1 MGRIRNVLHRFFP
14 VHLYARAW
22 PYVRSHKL
30 SMAVVVLLLAA
41 EPALTLLQ
49 PWPMK
54 ILIDNGL
61 SGQPLPDWVTES
73 FPSLAPDH
81 PHSVVVFAVL
91 TMVGLALTG
100 SVLGQIRTYLKK
112 RVNDSMTLR
121 FQAHMFRHLLSL
133 SYRYHDRTSV
143 GDSLYRLNH
152 DTNWINPLI
161 WGHFR
166 SLFTSTLTLGGMLI
180 IVISMDWQI
189 VVAALAVAPISWVMI
204 RWSNRHFKEKMK
216 RLWQM
221 QSVCETIVQEV
232 LSCLRVVKAFGQEDR
247 ERRRFEQ
254 QSWET
259 LRREWRLDFQQSLFW
274 ESLSWVTRL
283 SRYLIMLL
291 AGFHV
296 LSGQLT
302 VGGMLVILAYVSDI
316 HGPIEEIG
324 GTFAGVQH
332 SLASAERAMEVLDT
346 APEIRDRE
354 GAKSLDRVAGAVRF
368 QDVSF
373 AYDPE
378 HPVLHRVSFSA
389 EPGEVVAIV
398 GPTGAGKTTL
408 ASLLI
413 RFYDPGSGHVVLDG
427 HDLRDLA
434 VQTLRQN
441 IALVLQEPILFSGTI
456 LENIAYGRPN
466 AAVEEVVA
474 AARAANAHD
483 FIMALPAGYAS
494 ECGERGVRLSGG
506 ERQRLCIARAFLMDA
521 PVLILDEP
529 TSSIDSRTELVI
541 IEALDR
547 LMVGRTTFI
556 IAHRLSTVRRA
567 DQILVLDEGRVLER
581 GTHAELL
588 NRGGLYAELYRIQG
602 DGLRREKERDAEE
615 VPA

>member
-1 MGRIRNVLHRFFP
+1 
-14 VHLYARAW
+14 LYARAL

-30 SMAVVVLLLAA
+30 SMAVVVLLLTA
-41 EPALTLLQ
+41 EPVLTLLQ

-61 SGQPLPDWVTES
+61 SGLPLPDWVTDI
-73 FPSLAPDH
+73 FPSLTPDD
-81 PHSVVVFAVL
+81 PHAIVVFAIL
-91 TMVGLALTG
+91 TMIGLGLIG

-143 GDSLYRLNH
+143 GDSLYRLTH

-180 IVISMDWQI
+180 IVIHLDWQI
-189 VVAALAVAPISWVMI
+189 VVVALAVGPISWGMI
-204 RWSNRHFKEKMK
+204 RWSNKYFKEKMK
-216 RLWQM
+216 RVWEM

-247 ERRRFEQ
+247 ERRRFEE
-254 QSWET
+254 QSWAT
-259 LRREWRLDFQQSLFW
+259 LRREWRLDFQQSVFW
-274 ESLSWVTRL
+274 ESLSWVTRI
-283 SRYLIMLL
+283 SRSVITLL
-291 AGFHV
+291 AAFHV
-296 LSGQLT
+296 LEGQLT
-302 VGGMLVILAYVSDI
+302 VGEMLVILAYVSDI

-324 GTFAGVQH
+324 GTLAGVQH
-332 SLASAERAMEVLDT
+332 SVASAERAMEVLDT
-346 APEIRDRE
+346 VPEIRDRQ
-354 GAKSLDRVAGAVRF
+354 GAKALERVDGAVTF
-368 QDVSF
+368 HDVCF

-378 HPVLHRVSFSA
+378 HPILHRVSFAA

-413 RFYDPGSGHVVLDG
+413 RFYDPASGRVALDG

-441 IALVLQEPILFSGTI
+441 IALVLQEPILFGGSI
-456 LENIAYGRPN
+456 LDNIAYGRPG

-474 AARAANAHD
+474 AAKAANAHD
-483 FIMALPAGYAS
+483 FIMALPNGYAS
-494 ECGERGVRLSGG
+494 EVGERGVRLSGG

-556 IAHRLSTVRRA
+556 IAHRLSTIRRA

-581 GTHAELL
+581 GTHADLL
-588 NRGGLYAELYRIQG
+588 AQGGLYAELYRIQG
-602 DGLRREKERDAEE
+602 DGLRRDKEPDAEE

>member
-1 MGRIRNVLHRFFP
+1 M
-14 VHLYARAW
+14 
-22 PYVRSHKL
+22 
-30 SMAVVVLLLAA
+30 VVVLLLLTA
-41 EPALTLLQ
+41 EPVLTLLT

-61 SGQPLPDWVTES
+61 SGKPLPDWLTET

-81 PHSVVVFAVL
+81 PHAVVVFAIL
-91 TMVGLALTG
+91 IMIGLALIG

-112 RVNDSMTLR
+112 RVNDSMTMQ
-121 FQAHMFRHLLSL
+121 FQADMFRHLLGL
-133 SYRYHDRTSV
+133 SFRYHDRTTV
-143 GDSLYRLNH
+143 GDSLYRLSH
-152 DTNWINPLI
+152 DTTWINPLI

-166 SLFTSTLTLGGMLI
+166 SLFTSTVTLLGMV
-180 IVISMDWQI
+180 VIMIHLDWLI
-189 VVAALAVAPISWVMI
+189 VVVALSVGPISWGMI
-204 RWSNRHFKEKMK
+204 RWSNKHFKDKFK
-216 RLWQM
+216 RIWAM

-232 LSCLRVVKAFGQEDR
+232 LSCLRVVKAFGQEER
-247 ERRRFEQ
+247 ERRRFEA

-259 LRREWRLDFQQSLFW
+259 LRREWRLDLQQSVFW
-274 ESLSWVTRL
+274 ECLSWVTRL
-283 SRYLIMLL
+283 SRNVIMLL
-291 AGFHV
+291 AAFHV

-302 VGGMLVILAYVSDI
+302 VGTMLVILAYVSDI
-316 HGPIEEIG
+316 HAPIEEIG
-324 GTFAGVQH
+324 GTLAGWQH
-332 SLASAERAMEVLDT
+332 SMASAERALEVLDT
-346 APEIRDRE
+346 VPEVRDRQE
-354 GAKSLDRVAGAVRF
+354 AKTLNRVAGKVSF
-368 QDVSF
+368 HDVSF
-373 AYDPE
+373 AYDPK
-378 HPVLHRVSFSA
+378 HPILHRVSFSA

-413 RFYDPGSGHVVLDG
+413 RFYDPASGRVALDG

-441 IALVLQEPILFSGTI
+441 IALVLQEPILFSGSI
-456 LENIAYGRPN
+456 LDNIAYGRPS
-466 AAVEEVVA
+466 ASVEEVIA

-483 FIMALPAGYAS
+483 FIMALPDGYAS

-556 IAHRLSTVRRA
+556 IAHRLSTIRRA

-588 NRGGLYAELYRIQG
+588 NQGGLYAELYRIQG
-602 DGLRREKERDAEE
+602 DGLRRDKEPDEEE

>member
-1 MGRIRNVLHRFFP
+1 MLRRSLPIHY
-14 VHLYARAW
+14 YARAW

-30 SMAVVVLLLAA
+30 SMAVVMLLLTA
-41 EPALTLLQ
+41 EPVLTLLQ

-61 SGQPLPDWVTES
+61 SGHALPDWLTDI
-73 FPSLAPDH
+73 FPSLTPDH
-81 PHSVVVFAVL
+81 PHAIVVFAIL
-91 TMVGLALTG
+91 SMIGLGLTG

-112 RVNDSMTLR
+112 RANDSMTLGL
-121 FQAHMFRHLLSL
+121 QAHMFRHLLSL
-133 SYRYHDRTSV
+133 SYRYHDKTSV
-143 GDSLYRLNH
+143 GDSLYRLSH
-152 DTNWINPLI
+152 DSNWISPLI

-166 SLFTSTLTLGGMLI
+166 SLFTSTLTLCGMLL
-180 IVISMDWQI
+180 IVINLDWQI
-189 VVAALAVAPISWVMI
+189 VVVAVAVGPISWGMI

-216 RLWQM
+216 RVWEM
-221 QSVCETIVQEV
+221 QSQCEAIVQEV

-247 ERRRFEQ
+247 ERRRFEA
-254 QSWET
+254 QSWAT
-259 LRREWRLDFQQSLFW
+259 LRREWRLDVQQSLFW
-274 ESLSWVTRL
+274 ESLSWVTRI
-283 SRYLIMLL
+283 SRSVITLL
-291 AGFHV
+291 AAFHV

-302 VGGMLVILAYVSDI
+302 IGEMLVILAYVSDI

-324 GTFAGVQH
+324 GTLAGVQH
-332 SLASAERAMEVLDT
+332 SFASAERAMEVLDT
-346 APEIRDRE
+346 VPEIRDRE
-354 GAKSLDRVAGAVRF
+354 GAKALDRVAGAVRF

-378 HPVLHRVSFSA
+378 HPILHRVSFSA

-413 RFYDPGSGHVVLDG
+413 RFYDPASGRVALDG

-456 LENIAYGRPN
+456 LENIAYGRPD

-474 AARAANAHD
+474 AAKAANAHD
-483 FIMALPAGYAS
+483 FVMALPQGYAS
-494 ECGERGVRLSGG
+494 DVGERGVRLSGG

-556 IAHRLSTVRRA
+556 IAHRLSTIRRA

-588 NRGGLYAELYRIQG
+588 NQGGLYAELYRIQG
-602 DGLRREKERDAEE
+602 DGLRRDKEPEGEREE

>member
-1 MGRIRNVLHRFFP
+1 MRRIRDVLRKFFP

-22 PYVRSHKL
+22 PYVRAHKVA
-30 SMAVVVLLLAA
+30 MVVVVLLLTA
-41 EPALTLLQ
+41 EPVLLLLQ

-54 ILIDNGL
+54 ILVDNGL
-61 SGQPLPDWVTES
+61 SGHALPEWITQL
-73 FPSLAPDH
+73 FPSLTPEH
-81 PHSVVVFAVL
+81 PHAIVVFAIL
-91 TMVGLALTG
+91 SMIGLALIA
-100 SVLGQIRTYLKK
+100 SILGQVRTYLKK
-112 RVNDSMTLR
+112 RVNDSMTMR
-121 FQAHMFRHLLSL
+121 FQADMFRHLLGL
-133 SYRYHDRTSV
+133 SFRYHDRTSV

-152 DTNWINPLI
+152 DTTWINPLI

-166 SLFTSTLTLGGMLI
+166 SLFTSTLTLVGMVA
-180 IVISMDWQI
+180 IVIHLDWQI
-189 VVAALAVAPISWVMI
+189 VVVALAVGPISWGMI
-204 RWSNRHFKEKMK
+204 RWSNKHFKEKFK
-216 RLWQM
+216 RIWEM

-232 LSCLRVVKAFGQEDR
+232 LSCLRVVKAFGREER
-247 ERRRFEQ
+247 ERRRFEE
-254 QSWET
+254 QSWAT

-274 ESLSWVTRL
+274 ECLSWVTRL
-283 SRYLIMLL
+283 SRNLIMLL
-291 AGFHV
+291 AAFHV
-296 LSGQLT
+296 LKGQLT
-302 VGGMLVILAYVSDI
+302 VGEMLVILAYVSDI
-316 HGPIEEIG
+316 HAPIEEIG
-324 GTFAGVQH
+324 GTLAGWQH
-332 SLASAERAMEVLDT
+332 SLASAERALEVLDT
-346 APEIRDRE
+346 VPEIRDRQ
-354 GAKSLDRVAGAVRF
+354 GAKALDRVAGKVSF

-389 EPGEVVAIV
+389 NPGEVVAIV

-413 RFYDPGSGHVVLDG
+413 RFYDPVSGRVALDG

-434 VQTLRQN
+434 VPTLRQN

-456 LENIAYGRPN
+456 LDNIAYGRPC

-474 AARAANAHD
+474 AAKAANAHD
-483 FIMALPAGYAS
+483 FIMALPDGYAS

-556 IAHRLSTVRRA
+556 IAHRLSTIRRA

-588 NRGGLYAELYRIQG
+588 DQGGLYAELYRIQG
-602 DGLRREKERDAEE
+602 DGLRRDKEPDAEE